1 VRPALRQRVDCSLAD
16 LTDRKWDGQKVVVGG
31 MVTESK
37 RIRTR
42 KGDNMMFATLDDLEG
57 AVEMIVFAKGVEEY
71 GSVIE
76 GDGVLLVR
84 GRVEHKDGGDI
95 KLVPDDIKP
104 FEPTAKELERAAALP
119 EPGTEVKRLTIEVAG
134 HVPESFLDDLKDLC
148 RNNPGEHELELVVG
162 QRRLIL
168 GDGYRVAP
176 SGSCLA
182 ELGQLPGTALR
193 QAA

>member
-1 VRPALRQRVDCSLAD
+1 MRPALRQRVDCSLAD

-31 MVTESK
+31 MITDSK

-71 GSVIE
+71 GAVIE

-95 KLVPDDIKP
+95 KLVPDDIKVY
-104 FEPTAKELERAAALP
+104 EPSREGAGGRARP
-119 EPGTEVKRLTIEVAG
+119 CPS
-134 HVPESFLDDLKDLC
+134 P
-148 RNNPGEHELELVVG
+148 
-162 QRRLIL
+162 
-168 GDGYRVAP
+168 AP
-176 SGSCLA
+176 SSSA
-182 ELGQLPGTALR
+182 
-193 QAA
+193 